1 MEKIAPSIVEAEKR
15 GEQVE
20 QAHARHGAEH
30 LVARIPAVVAG
41 LSKRSIGVVG
51 ARYRLSDGRVE
62 TTYENF
68 GD

>member
-1 MEKIAPSIVEAEKR
+1 M
-15 GEQVE
+15 E
-20 QAHARHGAEH
+20 QAHARNGAEH
-30 LVARIPAVVAG
+30 LVARIPSVISG
-41 LSKRSIGVVG
+41 LTHKTVGVVG